1 MIFVLIGRADRVE
14 DDRDNQEKLDIF
26 LRMQPTIGHDHN
38 QHHYLVCS
46 GPRLEEYLE
55 KPRLVSTVGR

>member
-1 MIFVLIGRADRVE
+1 MIFVLIGRADCVE
-14 DDRDNQEKLDIF
+14 DDQDNQEKLDIF
-26 LRMQPTIGHDHN
+26 LRMQPMIGHDHN
-38 QHHYLVCS
+38 QHLICS

>member
-1 MIFVLIGRADRVE
+1 MFCRGVE